1 MADYYP
7 LLSRAIAGLA
17 DRPDSDRHAIY
28 GRARDALE
36 RQLRGFEPAL
46 EEEAIRLELEALEA
60 TNDSDKR
67 WRIQYL
73 STLAMALDDA
83 SQTPQV
89 RRPLASPSLTM

>member
-1 MADYYP
+1 MSKVVD
-7 LLSRAIAGLA
+7 
-17 DRPDSDRHAIY
+17 
-28 GRARDALE
+28 
-36 RQLRGFEPAL
+36 
-46 EEEAIRLELEALEA
+46 ALEA